1 MKKIIIFLLMTLSVF
16 TFAEETVSIN
26 LTIRNGQFEPSELK
40 APANKKI
47 ELIVENKGPGAEEFE
62 SIELKREKIIPQ
74 GRTMKINLGV
84 LRKGVYPFFGE
95 FHIETAQGKLIVD

>member
-1 MKKIIIFLLMTLSVF
+1 MKTVVIALLMSFSLSV
-16 TFAEETVSIN
+16 FAEETVQIN
-26 LTIRNGQFEPSELK
+26 LVIKDGKFEPAELK

-74 GRTMKINLGV
+74 GRTVKINLGV
-84 LRKGVYPFFGE
+84 LKKGVYPFFGE

>member
-1 MKKIIIFLLMTLSVF
+1 MKKIIIALLMSFSVF
-16 TFAEETVSIN
+16 AFAEEAVSIN
-26 LTIRNGQFEPSELK
+26 LIIRNGKFEPSELK

-47 ELIVENKGPGAEEFE
+47 ELVIENKGPGAEEFE

-74 GRTMKINLGV
+74 GRTVKINLGV
-84 LRKGVYPFFGE
+84 LKKGVYPFFGE

>member
-1 MKKIIIFLLMTLSVF
+1 MKKVMILLLMSFSLSV
-16 TFAEETVSIN
+16 FAEETVQIN
-26 LTIRNGQFEPSELK
+26 IVIKDGKFEPAELK

-74 GRTMKINLGV
+74 GRTVKINLGV
-84 LRKGVYPFFGE
+84 LKKGVYPFFGE

>member
-1 MKKIIIFLLMTLSVF
+1 MKKIIIALLMFFSAF
-16 TFAEETVSIN
+16 TFAEETVQIN
-26 LTIRNGQFEPSELK
+26 LIIRDGKFEPSEIK
-40 APANKKI
+40 APANRKI

-74 GRTMKINLGV
+74 GRTLKINLGV
-84 LRKGVYPFFGE
+84 LKKGVYPFFGE

>member
-1 MKKIIIFLLMTLSVF
+1 MKKVMIALLMSLSF
-16 TFAEETVSIN
+16 TVFAEESVQIN
-26 LTIRNGQFEPSELK
+26 LIIRDGKFEPAELK

-47 ELIVENKGPGAEEFE
+47 ELVIENKGPGAEEFE

-74 GRTMKINLGV
+74 GRTVKINLGS
-84 LRKGVYPFFGE
+84 LKKGVYPFFGE

>member
-1 MKKIIIFLLMTLSVF
+1 MKTVIIALLMSFSLSV
-16 TFAEETVSIN
+16 FAEETVQVSLI
-26 LTIRNGQFEPSELK
+26 IRNGKFEPAEIK

-47 ELIVENKGPGAEEFE
+47 ELVIENKGPGAEEFE

-74 GRTMKINLGV
+74 GRTVKINLGV
-84 LRKGVYPFFGE
+84 LKKGVYPFFGE

>member
-1 MKKIIIFLLMTLSVF
+1 MKKIMFALLISLSLSAV
-16 TFAEETVSIN
+16 AEETVQVN
-26 LTIRNGQFEPSELK
+26 LIIRNGKFEPAEIK

-74 GRTMKINLGV
+74 GRTVKINLGV
-84 LRKGVYPFFGE
+84 LKKGVYPFFGE